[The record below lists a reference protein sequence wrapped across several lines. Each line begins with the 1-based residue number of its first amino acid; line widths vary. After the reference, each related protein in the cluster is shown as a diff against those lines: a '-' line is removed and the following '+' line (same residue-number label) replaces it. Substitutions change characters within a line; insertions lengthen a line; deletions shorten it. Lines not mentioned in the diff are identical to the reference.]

1 MTDQDMTPRRAA
13 LIVVIGLVA
22 PTFGVPLAEFVIWPS
37 LVDPESIEQTVRNI
51 RANEGAFLVASFAYL
66 VGFVGD
72 VLVAWAIYYLL
83 RPVSR
88 SLAALTAGFRAVQAV
103 IAIGAA
109 LNLFTAFRLLQSESL
124 AALGP
129 DHLHAQVLMLLG
141 SFGYEWSLAL
151 VIFGIH
157 LGLLGYLVY
166 RSGYIPRLVG
176 VALATPP
183 LPPPPASATSS
194 TPSGRT
200 CTPRPRSASS
210 SPHSSASSSS
220 WSGSRSGDGGSATRS
235 RRRPSKRVRRAPW
248 TSSWTGRP
256 AADADRFTDRALA
269 RRSGGAR

>member
-1 MTDQDMTPRRAA
+1 MTDQEMTPRRAA

-22 PTFGVPLAEFVIWPS
+22 TTFGVPIAEFVIWPS

-129 DHLHAQVLMLLG
+129 DHLHAQVLVLLG

-176 VALATPP
+176 IALAIAGIGYVVYNLRPYLYPEAEIGFIFAAFFGELVFLVWLAIWGWRIRDPIPTP
-183 LPPPPASATSS
+183 TQ
-194 TPSGRT
+194 
-200 CTPRPRSASS
+200 
-210 SPHSSASSSS
+210 
-220 WSGSRSGDGGSATRS
+220 
-235 RRRPSKRVRRAPW
+235 
-248 TSSWTGRP
+248 
-256 AADADRFTDRALA
+256 
-269 RRSGGAR
+269 